1 MSSIDLFI
9 NMISPPRAAIIL
21 RKDADREKGQK
32 ILEKKPT
39 RRSPP
44 EDPGKV
50 FFNIFPRKICMY

>member
-32 ILEKKPT
+32 ILEKSLPED
-39 RRSPP
+39 PP
-44 EDPGKV
+44 EDPGKS
-50 FFNIFPRKICMY
+50 FFNIFSGKICMY